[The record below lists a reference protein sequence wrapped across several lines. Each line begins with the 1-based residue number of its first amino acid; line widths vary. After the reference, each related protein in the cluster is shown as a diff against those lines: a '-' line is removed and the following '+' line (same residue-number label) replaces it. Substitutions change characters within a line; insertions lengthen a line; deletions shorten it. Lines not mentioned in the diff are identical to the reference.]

1 VEPTARALWA
11 LRVARPSSTK
21 IVDAVRFF
29 RDRECVGGG
38 WNYGNREVLGV
49 DLPPFVQTTA
59 ISLVGLSGLDHD
71 LETRGL
77 DRLRRIWRDE
87 AAGGLS
93 LATALAA
100 FRTHGATADAR
111 AVRIEL
117 EHLILDPG
125 LLGDGVALAWAALAL
140 DAPMPTGAA

>member
-1 VEPTARALWA
+1 MSIE
-11 LRVARPSSTK
+11 
-21 IVDAVRFF
+21 DAANFF
-29 RDRECVGGG
+29 RDRESVGGG

-59 ISLVGLSGLDHD
+59 ITLVGLSGLDHD
-71 LETRGL
+71 LEARAWHP
-77 DRLRRIWRDE
+77 LRRIWRDE
-87 AAGGLS
+87 SAGGLS

-111 AVRIEL
+111 EVRIEL
-117 EHLILDPG
+117 ENLIADTE

-140 DAPMPTGAA
+140 DAPMPRDVA